1 MANSTETEIALVKS
15 EINQMGQLFLKL
27 ENALDKITEVCNN
40 IGQMLAVHDERLNN
54 QEDYADELKEQIEM
68 HRKEHQADI
77 KELHSRLTTAQREIS
92 KAAQADV
99 EKVLASI
106 DSLKAEVSGKLSE
119 QDQRISSL
127 EKWRWIVVGAVIITG
142 FALPII
148 VEFFH
153 ISS

>member
-1 MANSTETEIALVKS
+1 MANSTETEIALVKN
-15 EINQMGQLFLKL
+15 EVNQMGQLFLKL

-77 KELHSRLTTAQREIS
+77 KELHSRLTTAQREIT
-92 KAAQADV
+92 KQNQVDM

-106 DSLKAEVSGKLSE
+106 ESLKMDVSGRMSE
-119 QDQRISSL
+119 QDQRITSL
-127 EKWRWIVVGAVIITG
+127 EKWRWIVVGAVVITG

-148 VEFFH
+148 VEFLH

>member
-1 MANSTETEIALVKS
+1 MANSTETEIALVKN
-15 EINQMGQLFLKL
+15 EVNQMGQLFLKL
-27 ENALDKITEVCNN
+27 ETALDKITEVCNN

-77 KELHSRLTTAQREIS
+77 KELHSRLTTAQREIT
-92 KAAQADV
+92 KQNQVDM

-106 DSLKAEVSGKLSE
+106 ESLKMDVSGRMSE
-119 QDQRISSL
+119 QDQRITSL
-127 EKWRWIVVGAVIITG
+127 EKWRWIVVGAVVITG

-148 VEFFH
+148 VEFLH

>member
-1 MANSTETEIALVKS
+1 MANSTETEIALVKN
-15 EINQMGQLFLKL
+15 EVNQMGQLFLKL

-92 KAAQADV
+92 KQNQVDI

-106 DSLKAEVSGKLSE
+106 ESLKMDVSGRMSE
-119 QDQRISSL
+119 QDRRISSL

-142 FALPII
+142 FAIPII
-148 VEFFH
+148 VEFLQ